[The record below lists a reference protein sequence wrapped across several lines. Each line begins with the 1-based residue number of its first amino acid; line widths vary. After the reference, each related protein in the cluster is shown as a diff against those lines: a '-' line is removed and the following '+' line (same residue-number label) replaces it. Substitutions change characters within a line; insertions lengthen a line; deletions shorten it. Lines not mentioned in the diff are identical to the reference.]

1 MIRMVGERGQK
12 CVSQLSGL
20 SKKLRDGMNGAPIR
34 ARILYSII
42 VAWVGFI
49 FCHDIVLVMWSPT
62 SGSWLR
68 RVQDKLVVIFVIVF
82 FGFALYCAVT
92 GRITADTDRFLT

>member
-20 SKKLRDGMNGAPIR
+20 SKKLRDGMNGSPIW
-34 ARILYSII
+34 ARILYSVI

-49 FCHDIVLVMWSPT
+49 FCRDTVPVMWNRT
-62 SGSWLR
+62 FGSWLK
-68 RVQDKLVVIFVIVF
+68 RVLARLGIILVIVF
-82 FGFALYCAVT
+82 FGVALYCAAT
-92 GRITADTDRFLT
+92 GRITADWSHR